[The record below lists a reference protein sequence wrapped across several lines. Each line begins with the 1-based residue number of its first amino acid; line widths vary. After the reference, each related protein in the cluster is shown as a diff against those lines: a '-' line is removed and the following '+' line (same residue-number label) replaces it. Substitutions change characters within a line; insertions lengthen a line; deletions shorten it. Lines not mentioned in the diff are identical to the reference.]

1 MKLSIIVA
9 TYNRKNELESL
20 LDSFAHQ
27 TLPADQFEVII
38 VDDGSTD
45 STRTFISDKRQSLPF
60 TLHYEYQENR
70 GPGYARTRGMET
82 ATGDIFLFIDSDCI
96 APLHYLETVRRTFME
111 QPIDAF
117 GGPDRTADD
126 FSVWDKAVNYT
137 MTSFLTTGGIRGSAG
152 TKLAAYYPR
161 SFNMGFRREVY
172 EKIGGFGSIYHYG
185 EDIEF
190 SHRIINSGARVAFLP
205 DAYVFHRRRSS
216 PHLFARQVYKMG
228 RARVQLGRIDR
239 ALLEPLHFIPLAIVL
254 LVPLLLIAA
263 LTVPAFRPLVL
274 LPVGIG
280 VVTVLFLILHGWVR
294 TKDFRAALAVPFVFG
309 IQIGAYGVGM
319 LAEILKPQR
328 ATSAPE
334 EL

>member
-27 TLPADQFEVII
+27 SLPSDRFEVII

-45 STRTFISDKRQSLPF
+45 STRTFITDIRQSLPF

-70 GPGYARTRGMET
+70 GPGYARTRGMER
-82 ATGDIFLFIDSDCI
+82 ATGDVFLFIDSDCI
-96 APLHYLETVRRTFME
+96 APPHYLESVRRAFME
-111 QPIDAF
+111 RPIDAF

-126 FSVWDKAVNYT
+126 FSAWDKAVNYT
-137 MTSFLTTGGIRGSAG
+137 MTSFLTTGGLRGTSG
-152 TKLAAYYPR
+152 KKLATYYPR
-161 SFNMGFRREVY
+161 SFNMGFRSEVFQ
-172 EKIGGFGSIYHYG
+172 KIGGFGSIYHYG

-190 SHRIINSGARVAFLP
+190 SHRIIKSGARVAFLP

-216 PHLFARQVYKMG
+216 PGLFARQVYKMG

-254 LVPLLLIAA
+254 FVPLLLITA
-263 LTVPAFRPLVL
+263 LAVPEIRPLYFI
-274 LPVGIG
+274 PVGIG
-280 VVTVLFLILHGWVR
+280 IVTGLSLVIHGAMHMR
-294 TKDFRAALAVPFVFG
+294 DFRAALAIPFVFG
-309 IQIGAYGVGM
+309 IQIGAYGTGM

-328 ATSAPE
+328 AASAPE